1 MTSLDKPTSDT
12 DSTTRTDQEATDAKA
27 VTEAALFEAFGGVRG
42 MVETVVP
49 GLLFVTIFT
58 INKDLHSSA
67 IAALAVSLIL
77 VAVRLIRKDTVKHAF
92 SGVFGVAFGV
102 VFAMMTGNAKDFY
115 LPGMLYTLGLAL
127 AYLITTLAGVPLIGL
142 ILGPVFKENLSWRT
156 RNPGRKKAY
165 AKASYAWGLIL
176 LAKCAILFPLYWWA
190 DTTQFGWVLVAL
202 KIPPFLLAVY
212 LTWVFLAKA
221 PPPIDVFAEMEAEEQ
236 AEKDRKAAEA
246 AAAPRRAT
254 RSSEERQAV
263 APKPRGGPGTVS
275 HGSGP
280 SPYVRPA
287 LSRPSR
293 PGAPTAGPPTAPRE
307 PARPRTAARRR
318 PPGSPRCSASEPAAR
333 G

>member
-1 MTSLDKPTSDT
+1 MTSLDKPTDQGKA
-12 DSTTRTDQEATDAKA
+12 DQEDADSRA

-58 INKDLHSSA
+58 INKDLHMAA
-67 IAALAVSLIL
+67 IAALAMSVVL
-77 VAVRLIRKDTVKHAF
+77 VVVRLVMKDTVKHAF

-127 AYLITTLAGVPLIGL
+127 AYIITTLAGVPLIGL

-165 AKASYAWGLIL
+165 AKASWAWGLIL

-212 LTWVFLAKA
+212 LTWLFLAKA
-221 PPPIDVFAEMEAEEQ
+221 PPPIDVFAEMEA
-236 AEKDRKAAEA
+236 AEKAEEERKAA
-246 AAAPRRAT
+246 
-254 RSSEERQAV
+254 
-263 APKPRGGPGTVS
+263 
-275 HGSGP
+275 
-280 SPYVRPA
+280 
-287 LSRPSR
+287 
-293 PGAPTAGPPTAPRE
+293 
-307 PARPRTAARRR
+307 
-318 PPGSPRCSASEPAAR
+318 AR
-333 G
+333 GQESAP

>member
-1 MTSLDKPTSDT
+1 MTSHDRPTTDAHADT
-12 DSTTRTDQEATDAKA
+12 DPSAGPSPASPDPGTEGAADGRQ

-42 MVETVVP
+42 MVETVAP

-58 INKDLHSSA
+58 INKDLHLSA
-67 IAALAVSLIL
+67 IAALVVSLVL
-77 VAVRLIRKDTVKHAF
+77 AAARLIRRDTLKHAF

-127 AYLITTLAGVPLIGL
+127 AYMITTLAGVPLIGL

-165 AKASYAWGLIL
+165 AKASWAWGLIL

-190 DTTQFGWVLVAL
+190 DTTQLGWVLIAL

-221 PPPIDVFAEMEAEEQ
+221 PAPIDVFAEMEAKEKAEE
-236 AEKDRKAAEA
+236 EA
-246 AAAPRRAT
+246 
-254 RSSEERQAV
+254 EERRRVERETLDQV
-263 APKPRGGPGTVS
+263 ADDLGRDLVQEVVAEPQSDRPQGGR
-275 HGSGP
+275 H
-280 SPYVRPA
+280 
-287 LSRPSR
+287 
-293 PGAPTAGPPTAPRE
+293 
-307 PARPRTAARRR
+307 RR
-318 PPGSPRCSASEPAAR
+318 
-333 G
+333 